1 MKTTLYKL
9 ISTELI
15 IILFISCSVFAHN
28 KAGESFNNA
37 AFPPSGWRTEHV
49 SGILFSGS
57 WVRSSSNYL
66 TAPAC
71 AESPGG
77 LLADNFL
84 ITNKIIP
91 SAGDSLVFWVSSNY
105 VVTALGRLEVK
116 ISTTDSLSAS
126 FLDFLIPLHINLGL
140 LTPNVYVRKAVSLD
154 NYAGQPIYIAFRH
167 IEVGG
172 LFGAVRLDGIVIGGV
187 DLNLTTLI
195 EGHSG
200 VGWFPVPQ
208 RDRDTVIV
216 SVRSAESPFPIIES
230 RKVYLD
236 TAGKKTVN
244 FNMPLE
250 EMNYYIFVEQRNSV
264 RAWSRPGGDVFTAG
278 SMTYDF
284 TTGIN
289 KAYGNNQILLNGKAY
304 LYSGDVSFDGYIDL
318 TDVLEI
324 YNDGLIFTTGSYVLT
339 DLNWDQYTDLT
350 DQLISHN
357 HSVEFVSEKFPQ

>member
-1 MKTTLYKL
+1 MKTTLNKSVL
-9 ISTELI
+9 SALI
-15 IILFISCSVFAHN
+15 ILLILSSNSFAGN
-28 KAGESFNNA
+28 KTGESFNNA
-37 AFPPSGWRTEHV
+37 AFPPTGWRTEHI
-49 SGILFSGS
+49 SGILLTGN
-57 WVRSSSNYL
+57 WVRSTTNYM

-84 ITNKIIP
+84 ISKKITP

-105 VVTALGRLEVK
+105 LVTALGRLEVK
-116 ISTTDSLSAS
+116 VSTTDSLASS

-140 LTPNVYVRKAVSLD
+140 LTPNVYYRRAISLND
-154 NYAGQPIYIAFRH
+154 YAGQSVYIAFRH

-216 SVRSAESPFPIIES
+216 SVRSAVSPFSVIES

-236 TAGKKTVN
+236 TAGKKSVN
-244 FNMPLE
+244 FNMPVE
-250 EMNYYIFVEQRNSV
+250 ELNYYIFVEQRNSV
-264 RAWSRPGGDVFTAG
+264 RAWSRSGGDSFTSG

-289 KAYGNNQILLNGKAY
+289 KAYGNNQILINSKAY
-304 LYSGDVSFDGYIDL
+304 FYSGDVTYDGYIDL
-318 TDVLEI
+318 ADVLLI
-324 YNDGLIFTTGSYVLT
+324 YNDGLIFTTGAYVLS

-357 HSVEFVSEKFPQ
+357 HSVQFVSEKFPQ